1 MINIFG
7 IISECVIITYFL
19 CKYFGFRYHDYAIVK
34 SSLFFIIIA
43 IYDYA
48 SGRYIPSEFVAFWG
62 FFLLTFLF
70 SFIFLKGNVL
80 EKIATCALT
89 FILIASINLPI
100 LAISSAI
107 TNQYPD
113 AILNSNGKTDVLILD
128 TFFSKIIYFGV
139 LQAILLFRRKEKIV
153 LKAKE
158 WIVIIASFII
168 SILIASLVRLLLI
181 THITQPFFYFFIA
194 LCLTAL
200 DLIILLFIIWVNRSI
215 SIREEN
221 LQIRLRLEKQEKE
234 TKLIN
239 EKYEEISMLRHD
251 FKKHLHN
258 IDKLLDSNELNNAR
272 NYLKGLLEQQ
282 DKSLLRTIHSDQTI
296 LDSLIN
302 EKIQEAK
309 ETGIDI
315 TCRLITTIP
324 DKLQMDVCSILT
336 NLIDNA
342 IENSPSSMNSRII
355 IIIQQS
361 HGYYRIT
368 VKNTISHSVLKY
380 NHDLHTKKQNR
391 EQHGWGLKS
400 VRRIA
405 ESHGGRVDVYEENN
419 MFIVAAIL
427 QDD

>member
-1 MINIFG
+1 MMMINIFG
-7 IISECVIITYFL
+7 VISECVIITYFL

-34 SSLFFIIIA
+34 SSLFFLIIA

-113 AILNSNGKTDVLILD
+113 AILSSNGKTDVLILD

-181 THITQPFFYFFIA
+181 THSTQPFFYFFIA

-200 DLIILLFIIWVNRSI
+200 DLIILLFIIVACHAKRKKLTRKTKKNAPEHHVQERFLLPINGVSPLFYPFNFSSI
-215 SIREEN
+215 LATCRKICLSV
-221 LQIRLRLEKQEKE
+221 
-234 TKLIN
+234 
-239 EKYEEISMLRHD
+239 
-251 FKKHLHN
+251 
-258 IDKLLDSNELNNAR
+258 
-272 NYLKGLLEQQ
+272 
-282 DKSLLRTIHSDQTI
+282 SLLLVSFSVSSFG
-296 LDSLIN
+296 LSVVVV
-302 EKIQEAK
+302 AFF
-309 ETGIDI
+309 
-315 TCRLITTIP
+315 
-324 DKLQMDVCSILT
+324 
-336 NLIDNA
+336 
-342 IENSPSSMNSRII
+342 ENPFSPAALM
-355 IIIQQS
+355 
-361 HGYYRIT
+361 
-368 VKNTISHSVLKY
+368 
-380 NHDLHTKKQNR
+380 
-391 EQHGWGLKS
+391 
-400 VRRIA
+400 IA
-405 ESHGGRVDVYEENN
+405 G
-419 MFIVAAIL
+419 
-427 QDD
+427 